1 MEALVRLAEASART
15 KLSDKVTREDAKRGI
30 ELLKYCLM
38 QVGYDYET
46 GQIDIDRI
54 TTGVPASQ
62 RSKIVAVRE
71 IIKKLENKVG
81 KMIPIAD
88 IIIEASA
95 QNVNESQVEEI
106 IEQLKREAEVFEPKR
121 GFVSRL

>member
-1 MEALVRLAEASART
+1 
-15 KLSDKVTREDAKRGI
+15 
-30 ELLKYCLM
+30 M
-38 QVGYDYET
+38 QVGFDYET

-62 RSKIVAVRE
+62 RSRIVSVRE

-88 IIIEASA
+88 IINEAA
-95 QNVNESQVEEI
+95 EQNIDNAQVEEI
-106 IEQLKREAEVFEPKR
+106 IEQLKREAEIFEPRR
-121 GFVSRL
+121 GFISRL